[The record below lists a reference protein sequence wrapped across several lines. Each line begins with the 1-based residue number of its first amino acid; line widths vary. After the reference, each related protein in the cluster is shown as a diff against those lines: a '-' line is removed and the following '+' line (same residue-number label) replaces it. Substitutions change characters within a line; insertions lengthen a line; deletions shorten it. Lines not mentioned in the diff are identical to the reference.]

1 VVPVPSILTVNIEIP
16 DAADCGAETD
26 RRAAGTRAAS
36 APPAENE
43 GEYMHYVKKL
53 LAAAGAGCLAVA
65 LAGTAPAFADYG
77 KGAQFQIEI
86 SANNVGGVPGDG
98 VWLWIALNRDGT
110 GDYQGTDCVHT
121 GSAGLNGAAH
131 ESGDV
136 QWTNAAGQLTIT
148 GVRLV
153 GGLFPVT
160 VVVKDRIGHYVGPSD
175 SFVQGFA
182 LGPIG
187 GTAQVQVAP

>member
-1 VVPVPSILTVNIEIP
+1 MRYIKRL
-16 DAADCGAETD
+16 
-26 RRAAGTRAAS
+26 S
-36 APPAENE
+36 A
-43 GEYMHYVKKL
+43 V
-53 LAAAGAGCLAVA
+53 AGAGCLAAA
-65 LAGTAPAFADYG
+65 LAGTVATPAFADYG
-77 KGAQFQIEI
+77 TGAQFQVEI

-98 VWLWIALNRDGT
+98 VWLWIALNSGGT
-110 GDYQGTDCVHT
+110 GDYQGTDCIHT

-131 ESGDV
+131 EQGNV
-136 QWTNAAGQLTIT
+136 QWTDAGGKLTIT

-153 GGLFPVT
+153 GGVFPVT
-160 VVVKDRIGHYVGPSD
+160 VVVQDRVGHYVGPSD